1 MYVSRWYHVR
11 IFTAVCS
18 RRFLFILYLCNIFSI
33 VAQWLQYTMPLWW
46 AAGNWIQFMFEWF
59 WTLLEGC
66 CGWKEHIGAFK
77 SNESC
82 TNVERLMNFSSSSII
97 EMLDKSPPELYTAL
111 KIFLNRCVPDTLRPY
126 IWSYTLQLKTTTV
139 DVVSVWIYRWLSHA
153 WRHQR

>member
-1 MYVSRWYHVR
+1 MYAYLQRSALVGS
-11 IFTAVCS
+11 C
-18 RRFLFILYLCNIFSI
+18 LYYTFVTFFQLLLNDCNTQCHFDE
-33 VAQWLQYTMPLWW
+33 Q
-46 AAGNWIQFMFEWF
+46 
-59 WTLLEGC
+59 LEIESNSCLNDFGRSL
-66 CGWKEHIGAFK
+66 KDVVDEKLIEHIGAFK

-139 DVVSVWIYRWLSHA
+139 DVVSV
-153 WRHQR
+153 